1 MSSKNFRSRCKNGVI
16 VRLDCNALLMIEL
29 VRWAVVPYLRRR
41 ATYRDG
47 EKKENT
53 TRTHTTRVASTL
65 VLIYELVVLAIT

>member
-1 MSSKNFRSRCKNGVI
+1 MSSKKFRSTRGCKNGVI

-53 TRTHTTRVASTL
+53 TRTHTRVGVASTL
-65 VLIYELVVLAIT
+65 